1 MLSKIEHDYNTLKH
15 TCEFQQKE
23 YSLEKATLKAK
34 AELATKRLNEANQN
48 KTNALQL
55 SNELEMA
62 KAELI
67 LLKNENITL
76 NQTLIGKESE
86 INKLNSDILSNNYN
100 ADMNKAEIVIIRQEL
115 KAFDER
121 YTLKENQAIELS
133 SDLLKVKEELKRAI
147 DEKEEITRK
156 LTDQQTIF
164 NNETANLK
172 TRMLTLENSKTKLE
186 QKTLVSRINN
196 VYMYIYIYPY
206 VPKHIYI
213 YTNIDIIVYR
223 H

>member
-1 MLSKIEHDYNTLKH
+1 MLSKVEHDYNTLKH

-121 YTLKENQAIELS
+121 YALKENQAIELS

-156 LTDQQTIF
+156 LTDQETIF

-186 QKTLVSRINN
+186 QQTLVSRIN
-196 VYMYIYIYPY
+196 MYIYIYPY

-213 YTNIDIIVYR
+213 RIYTNIDIIVYR

>member
-1 MLSKIEHDYNTLKH
+1 
-15 TCEFQQKE
+15 
-23 YSLEKATLKAK
+23 
-34 AELATKRLNEANQN
+34 
-48 KTNALQL
+48 
-55 SNELEMA
+55 
-62 KAELI
+62 
-67 LLKNENITL
+67 
-76 NQTLIGKESE
+76 
-86 INKLNSDILSNNYN
+86 
-100 ADMNKAEIVIIRQEL
+100 MNKAEIVIIRQEL

-196 VYMYIYIYPY
+196 VYIYIS
-206 VPKHIYI
+206 IR
-213 YTNIDIIVYR
+213 T
-223 H
+223 

>member
-1 MLSKIEHDYNTLKH
+1 MLSKVEHDYNTLKH

-121 YTLKENQAIELS
+121 YALKENQAIELS

-186 QKTLVSRINN
+186 QQTLVSRIN
-196 VYMYIYIYPY
+196 MYIYIYPY
-206 VPKHIYI
+206 VPKNIYI
-213 YTNIDIIVYR
+213 CIYILTLI
-223 H
+223 